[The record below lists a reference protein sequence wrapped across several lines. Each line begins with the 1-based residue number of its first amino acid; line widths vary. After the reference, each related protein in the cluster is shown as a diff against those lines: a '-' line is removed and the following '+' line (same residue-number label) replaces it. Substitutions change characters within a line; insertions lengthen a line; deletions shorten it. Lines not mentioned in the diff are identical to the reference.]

1 MLKLGVFI
9 LPNKNLEKILINN
22 KKKIKK
28 IFGNQKYLS
37 HPPHCTICV
46 LNISKKSLSK
56 IKKEKISTFKSGQKY
71 KLLKTDIFTND
82 PLTKGNTLVFK
93 IEKNKFLKNLQLN
106 VLKILNKYILKSKK
120 IYKNQ
125 KMQLNHEKYGYP
137 FVNSNWSPH
146 YTIASISNIA
156 SQKKYFKDFKQK
168 IINRTSQKIT
178 RIFFFKIKKNNH
190 KLICSKK
197 II

>member
-9 LPNKNLEKILINN
+9 LPNKKLEKILINN

-28 IFGNQKYLS
+28 IFGDQKYLS

-46 LNISKKSLSK
+46 LNISKKSINR
-56 IKKEKISTFKSGQKY
+56 IKKEKISISKSGQKY

-93 IEKNKFLKNLQLN
+93 INKNKFLKNLQLN
-106 VLKILNKYILKSKK
+106 VLKILKKYILKSQKN
-120 IYKNQ
+120 YKNK
-125 KMQLNHEKYGYP
+125 KMQLNFKKYGYP

-146 YTIASISNIA
+146 YTIASISKTV
-156 SQKKYFKDFKQK
+156 SQKQYFKDFKQK
-168 IINRTSQKIT
+168 RISRTSQKIT
-178 RIFFFKIKKNNH
+178 RIFF
-190 KLICSKK
+190 
-197 II
+197 